1 MILNNA
7 SAVNTQVAS
16 TAIYAELRQLAASHM
31 RRERQDHTLS
41 ATALVHEAYM
51 KLAKSNPDWQN
62 RSHFF
67 GLAANAM
74 RQILIDHANAR
85 RAEKRGGDWI
95 KLTLTSATP
104 EIERVTNNEVEAL
117 DLLDLN
123 AALLALEEIDAR
135 QARVVE
141 LRYFGG
147 LTNEETAEAMN
158 LSLATIKRE
167 WTTAKV
173 FLKRALQ
180 K

>member
-1 MILNNA
+1 MNA
-7 SAVNTQVAS
+7 EKPSAVDAQIAS
-16 TAIYAELRQLAASHM
+16 EVIYAELRQLAASHM
-31 RRERQDHTLS
+31 RRERRDHTLS

-51 KLAKSNPDWQN
+51 KLAKANPDWQS

-74 RQILIDHANAR
+74 RQILIDHANAH
-85 RAEKRGGDWI
+85 RAEKRGGEWV
-95 KLTLTSATP
+95 KLTLTSAIP
-104 EIERVTNNEVEAL
+104 EIEHGINNELEV
-117 DLLDLN
+117 LDLN
-123 AALLALEEIDAR
+123 AALLALEAIDAR

-147 LTNEETAEAMN
+147 MTNEETAEAMN

-167 WTTAKV
+167 WTTAKI

>member
-1 MILNNA
+1 MNVENPSASNINA
-7 SAVNTQVAS
+7 QVS
-16 TAIYAELRQLAASHM
+16 TEAIYAELRRLAASHM
-31 RRERQDHTLS
+31 RRERGDHTLS

-51 KLAKSNPDWQN
+51 KLAKSNPDWQS

-74 RQILIDHANAR
+74 RQILIDYANAH
-85 RAEKRGGDWI
+85 RAEKRGGEWI
-95 KLTLTSATP
+95 KLTLTSAIP
-104 EIERVTNNEVEAL
+104 EIEHAMNNELEV
-117 DLLDLN
+117 LDLN
-123 AALLALEEIDAR
+123 AALLALEAIDAR

-167 WTTAKV
+167 WITAKV

>member
-1 MILNNA
+1 
-7 SAVNTQVAS
+7 
-16 TAIYAELRQLAASHM
+16 
-31 RRERQDHTLS
+31 
-41 ATALVHEAYM
+41 M
-51 KLAKSNPDWQN
+51 KLAKSNPDWQS

-74 RQILIDHANAR
+74 RQILIDYANAH
-85 RAEKRGGDWI
+85 RADKRGGEWI
-95 KLTLTSATP
+95 KLTLTSAIP
-104 EIERVTNNEVEAL
+104 EIERATNNEMEV
-117 DLLDLN
+117 LDLN
-123 AALLALEEIDAR
+123 AALLALESIDAR